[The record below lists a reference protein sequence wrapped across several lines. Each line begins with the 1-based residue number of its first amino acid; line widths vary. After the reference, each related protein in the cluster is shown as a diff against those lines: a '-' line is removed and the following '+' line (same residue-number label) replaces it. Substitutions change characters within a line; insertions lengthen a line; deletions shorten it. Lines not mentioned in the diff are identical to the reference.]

1 MPRPVEMTSWIGD
14 DNDAIRDLV
23 KNRMIPR
30 IRDAA
35 QNRLV
40 QTWARINFGQSNQKN
55 EAENILYW
63 VRRSMIYTPD
73 PPDVEHVKWPSALFD
88 EIRRLGH
95 ATGDC
100 DDYVMLY
107 ATVTAARNIPTQLR
121 VAARHPVVDGTG
133 EYQFDHIY
141 TRVKP
146 DYGQDWI
153 PVDPSSEGALGWET
167 PERYLT
173 EDFDV

>member
-23 KNRMIPR
+23 KQRMIPR
-30 IRDAA
+30 IRDAGRS
-35 QNRLV
+35 QQVRE
-40 QTWARINFGQSNQKN
+40 WARINFGNMSQAA
-55 EAENILYW
+55 EAEHILYW
-63 VRRSMIYTPD
+63 VRRNMVYTPD
-73 PPDVEHVKWPSALFD
+73 PPNVEHVKWPSALFD

-107 ATVTAARNIPTQLR
+107 ATLTVARDIPTRLTI
-121 VAARHPVVDGTG
+121 AARHPVVDGTG

-141 TRVKP
+141 TRVQL
-146 DYGQDWI
+146 DAGDWR

-173 EDFDV
+173 EDFDVE